1 MKNLNRLIYT
11 NDIEESLEEEASL
24 FENCTKFYTEIYEK
38 DKNTTIKTFNKDFR
52 IEHAK
57 EVIAKAS
64 LTHSKLNAFLIAAP
78 SYGIEAQNALLKI
91 LEEPPSN
98 VCFIMF
104 AKSPNHVLATI
115 KSRLIKEDRRKKI
128 PLKPLDLD
136 LSRLD
141 LKDIYAFLKELDKE
155 NFDSRENQRGKI
167 ESLLESVNRH
177 NIKLSEQELQ
187 AFDLAIKANSSYY
200 KLSYNLLPL
209 LLSLL
214 YKKKQQ

>member
-1 MKNLNRLIYT
+1 MKNFNRLIYT
-11 NDIEESLEEEASL
+11 DNLEESLEEVASL
-24 FENCTKFYTEIYEK
+24 FEHHIKFYTEIVEK
-38 DKNTTIKTFNKDFR
+38 DKKVIKTFNKDFK

-57 EVIAKAS
+57 EVISKVH
-64 LTHSKLNAFLIAAP
+64 LKHSEPNAFLIAAP

-91 LEEPPSN
+91 LEEPPNN

-115 KSRLIKEDRRKKI
+115 KSRLIKEDKRQKI

-136 LSRLD
+136 LSKLD
-141 LKDIYAFLKELDKE
+141 LKDIYAFLKNLDKE
-155 NFDSRENQRGKI
+155 NFDSRENQREKI

-177 NIKLSEQELQ
+177 KIPLNEQELQ

-200 KLSYNLLPL
+200 KISYNLLPL

-214 YKKKQQ
+214 SKKKTP

>member
-1 MKNLNRLIYT
+1 MKNFNRLIYT
-11 NDIEESLEEEASL
+11 DNLEESLEEVASL
-24 FENCTKFYTEIYEK
+24 FKHHIKFYTEIVEK
-38 DKNTTIKTFNKDFR
+38 DKKVIKTFNKDFK

-57 EVIAKAS
+57 EVISKVH
-64 LTHSKLNAFLIAAP
+64 LKHSELNAFLIAAP

-91 LEEPPSN
+91 LEEPPNN

-115 KSRLIKEDRRKKI
+115 KSRLIKEDKRQKI

-141 LKDIYAFLKELDKE
+141 LKDIYAFLKNLDKE
-155 NFDSRENQRGKI
+155 NFDSRENQREKI

-177 NIKLSEQELQ
+177 KIPLNEQELQ
-187 AFDLAIKANSSYY
+187 AFDLAIKANGSYY

-214 YKKKQQ
+214 SKKKTL

>member
-1 MKNLNRLIYT
+1 MKNFNRLIYT
-11 NDIEESLEEEASL
+11 DNLEESLEEVASL
-24 FENCTKFYTEIYEK
+24 FKRHIKFYTEIIEK
-38 DKNTTIKTFNKDFR
+38 DKKVIKTFNKDFK

-57 EVIAKAS
+57 EVISKAH
-64 LTHSKLNAFLIAAP
+64 LKHSEPNAFLIAAP

-91 LEEPPSN
+91 LEEPPNN

-115 KSRLIKEDRRKKI
+115 KSRLIKEDKRQKI

-141 LKDIYAFLKELDKE
+141 LKDIYAFLKNLDKE
-155 NFDSRENQRGKI
+155 NFDSRENQREKI

-177 NIKLSEQELQ
+177 KIPLNEQELQ

-200 KLSYNLLPL
+200 KLNYNLLPL

-214 YKKKQQ
+214 SKKKTP

>member
-64 LTHSKLNAFLIAAP
+64 LTHSKLNAFLIGAP

-91 LEEPPSN
+91 LEEPPNN

-104 AKSPNHVLATI
+104 AKSPNHVLTTI
-115 KSRLIKEDRRKKI
+115 KSRLVKEDRRQKI

-155 NFDSRENQRGKI
+155 NFDSRENQREKI

>member
-11 NDIEESLEEEASL
+11 DNLEESLEEAASL
-24 FENCTKFYTEIYEK
+24 FKHHIKFYTEIIEK
-38 DKNTTIKTFNKDFR
+38 DKKVIKTFNKDFK

-57 EVIAKAS
+57 EVISK
-64 LTHSKLNAFLIAAP
+64 THLKHSELNAFLIAAP
-78 SYGIEAQNALLKI
+78 SYGTEAQNALLKI
-91 LEEPPSN
+91 LEEPPNN

-115 KSRLIKEDRRKKI
+115 KSRLIKEDKRQKI

-141 LKDIYAFLKELDKE
+141 LKDIYAFLKNLDKE
-155 NFDSRENQRGKI
+155 NFDSRENQREKI
-167 ESLLESVNRH
+167 ESLLESVNRYKIPL
-177 NIKLSEQELQ
+177 NEQELQ

-214 YKKKQQ
+214 SKKKTP

>member
-1 MKNLNRLIYT
+1 MKNFNRLIYT
-11 NDIEESLEEEASL
+11 DNLEESLEEVASL
-24 FENCTKFYTEIYEK
+24 FKRHIKFYTEIIEK
-38 DKNTTIKTFNKDFR
+38 DKKVIKTFNKDFKT
-52 IEHAK
+52 EHAK
-57 EVIAKAS
+57 EVISKAH
-64 LTHSKLNAFLIAAP
+64 LKHSEPNAFLIAAP

-91 LEEPPSN
+91 LEEPPNN

-115 KSRLIKEDRRKKI
+115 KSRLIKEDKRQKI

-141 LKDIYAFLKELDKE
+141 LKDIYAFLKNLDKE
-155 NFDSRENQRGKI
+155 NFDSRENQREKI

-177 NIKLSEQELQ
+177 KIPLNEQELQ

-209 LLSLL
+209 LLNLL
-214 YKKKQQ
+214 SKKKTP

>member
-11 NDIEESLEEEASL
+11 DNLEESLEEAASL
-24 FENCTKFYTEIYEK
+24 FEHHIKFYTEIIEK
-38 DKNTTIKTFNKDFR
+38 DKKVIKTFNKDFK

-57 EVIAKAS
+57 EVLFKAN
-64 LTHSKLNAFLIAAP
+64 LKHSELNAFLIAAP

-91 LEEPPSN
+91 LEEPPNN

-115 KSRLIKEDRRKKI
+115 KSRLIKEDKRQKI
-128 PLKPLDLD
+128 PLKPLNLD

-141 LKDIYAFLKELDKE
+141 LKDIYAFLKNLDKE
-155 NFDSRENQRGKI
+155 NFDSRENQRERI
-167 ESLLESVNRH
+167 ESLLESIHRH
-177 NIKLSEQELQ
+177 QIYLSEQELQ

-214 YKKKQQ
+214 SKKKTP

>member
-1 MKNLNRLIYT
+1 MKNFNRLIYT
-11 NDIEESLEEEASL
+11 DNLEESLEEVASL
-24 FENCTKFYTEIYEK
+24 FKHHIKFYTEIIEK
-38 DKNTTIKTFNKDFR
+38 DKKVIKTFNKDFK

-57 EVIAKAS
+57 EVTSKAH
-64 LTHSKLNAFLIAAP
+64 LKHSEPNAFLIAAP

-91 LEEPPSN
+91 LEEPPNN

-115 KSRLIKEDRRKKI
+115 KSRLIKEDKRQKI

-136 LSRLD
+136 LSKLD
-141 LKDIYAFLKELDKE
+141 LKDIYAFLKNLDKE
-155 NFDSRENQRGKI
+155 NFDSRENQREKI

-177 NIKLSEQELQ
+177 KIPLNEQELQ

-214 YKKKQQ
+214 SKKKTP

>member
-1 MKNLNRLIYT
+1 MKNFNRLIYT
-11 NDIEESLEEEASL
+11 DNLEESLEEVASL
-24 FENCTKFYTEIYEK
+24 FKHHIKFYTEIIEK
-38 DKNTTIKTFNKDFR
+38 DKKVIKTFNKDFK

-57 EVIAKAS
+57 EVISKVH
-64 LTHSKLNAFLIAAP
+64 LKHSEPNAFLIAAP

-91 LEEPPSN
+91 LEEPPNN

-115 KSRLIKEDRRKKI
+115 KSRLIKEDKRQKI

-141 LKDIYAFLKELDKE
+141 LKDIYAFLKNLDKE
-155 NFDSRENQRGKI
+155 NFDSRENQREKI

-177 NIKLSEQELQ
+177 KIPLNEQELQ

-214 YKKKQQ
+214 SKKKTP

>member
-1 MKNLNRLIYT
+1 MKNSNRLIYT
-11 NDIEESLEEEASL
+11 DNLEESLEEAASL
-24 FENCTKFYTEIYEK
+24 FEHHIKFYTEIIEK
-38 DKNTTIKTFNKDFR
+38 DKKVIKTFNKDFK

-57 EVIAKAS
+57 EVLSKAN
-64 LTHSKLNAFLIAAP
+64 LKHSELNAFLIAAP

-91 LEEPPSN
+91 LEEPPNN

-115 KSRLIKEDRRKKI
+115 KSRLIKEDKRQKI
-128 PLKPLDLD
+128 PLKPLD

-141 LKDIYAFLKELDKE
+141 LKDIYAFLKNLDKE
-155 NFDSRENQRGKI
+155 NFDSRENQREKI

-177 NIKLSEQELQ
+177 KIPLNEQELQ

-214 YKKKQQ
+214 SKKKTP

>member
-11 NDIEESLEEEASL
+11 NDIEESLEQEASL
-24 FENCTKFYTEIYEK
+24 FKCHTKFYTEIIEK
-38 DKNTTIKTFNKDFR
+38 DKKVIKTFNKDFK

-57 EVIAKAS
+57 EVISKAN
-64 LTHSKLNAFLIAAP
+64 LKHSELNAFLIAAP

-91 LEEPPSN
+91 LEEPPNN

-115 KSRLIKEDRRKKI
+115 KSRLIKEDRRQKI
-128 PLKPLDLD
+128 PLKPLNLD

-155 NFDSRENQRGKI
+155 NFDSRENQREKI
-167 ESLLESVNRH
+167 ESLLESVNRY
-177 NIKLSEQELQ
+177 NIKLNEQELQ
-187 AFDLAIKANSSYY
+187 AFDLSIKANSSYY

-214 YKKKQQ
+214 HKKKQQ

>member
-1 MKNLNRLIYT
+1 MKNFNRLIYT
-11 NDIEESLEEEASL
+11 DNLEESLEEVASL
-24 FENCTKFYTEIYEK
+24 FKRHIKFYTEIIEK
-38 DKNTTIKTFNKDFR
+38 DKKVIKTFNKDFKT
-52 IEHAK
+52 EHAK
-57 EVIAKAS
+57 EVISKAH
-64 LTHSKLNAFLIAAP
+64 LKHSEPNAFLIAAP

-91 LEEPPSN
+91 LEEPPNN

-115 KSRLIKEDRRKKI
+115 KSRLIKEDKRQKI

-136 LSRLD
+136 LSKLD
-141 LKDIYAFLKELDKE
+141 LKDIYAFLKNLDKE
-155 NFDSRENQRGKI
+155 NFDSRENQREKI

-177 NIKLSEQELQ
+177 KIPLNEQELQ

-214 YKKKQQ
+214 SKKKTP

>member
-11 NDIEESLEEEASL
+11 DNLEESLEEAASL
-24 FENCTKFYTEIYEK
+24 FEHHIKFYTEIIEK
-38 DKNTTIKTFNKDFR
+38 DKKVIKTFNKDFKT
-52 IEHAK
+52 EHAK
-57 EVIAKAS
+57 EVISKAH
-64 LTHSKLNAFLIAAP
+64 LKHSELNAFLIAAP
-78 SYGIEAQNALLKI
+78 SYGTEAQNALLKI
-91 LEEPPSN
+91 LEEPPNN

-115 KSRLIKEDRRKKI
+115 KSRLIKEDKRQKI

-136 LSRLD
+136 LSKLD
-141 LKDIYAFLKELDKE
+141 LKDIYAFLKNLDKE
-155 NFDSRENQRGKI
+155 NFDSRENQREKI
-167 ESLLESVNRH
+167 ESLLESIHRH
-177 NIKLSEQELQ
+177 QIYLSEQELQ

-214 YKKKQQ
+214 SKKKTP

>member
-1 MKNLNRLIYT
+1 MKNSNRLIYT
-11 NDIEESLEEEASL
+11 DNLEESLEETASL
-24 FENCTKFYTEIYEK
+24 FKHHIKFYTEIIEK
-38 DKNTTIKTFNKDFR
+38 DKKVIKTFNKDFK

-57 EVIAKAS
+57 EVLSKAN
-64 LTHSKLNAFLIAAP
+64 LKHSELNAFLIAAP
-78 SYGIEAQNALLKI
+78 SYGVEAQNALLKI
-91 LEEPPSN
+91 LEEPPNN

-115 KSRLIKEDRRKKI
+115 KSRLIKEDKRQKI
-128 PLKPLDLD
+128 PLKPLD

-141 LKDIYAFLKELDKE
+141 LKDIYAFLKNLDKE
-155 NFDSRENQRGKI
+155 NFDSRENQRERI

-177 NIKLSEQELQ
+177 KIPLNEQELQ

-214 YKKKQQ
+214 SKKKTP

>member
-1 MKNLNRLIYT
+1 MKNFNRLIYT
-11 NDIEESLEEEASL
+11 DNLEESLEETASL
-24 FENCTKFYTEIYEK
+24 FKRHIKFYTEIIEK
-38 DKNTTIKTFNKDFR
+38 DKKVIKTFNKDFK

-57 EVIAKAS
+57 EVISKVH
-64 LTHSKLNAFLIAAP
+64 LKHSEPNAFLIAAP

-91 LEEPPSN
+91 LEEPPNN

-115 KSRLIKEDRRKKI
+115 KSRLIKEDKRQKI

-136 LSRLD
+136 LSKLD
-141 LKDIYAFLKELDKE
+141 LKDIYAFLKNLDKE
-155 NFDSRENQRGKI
+155 NFDSRENQREKI
-167 ESLLESVNRH
+167 ENLLESVNRH
-177 NIKLSEQELQ
+177 KIPLNEQELQ

-214 YKKKQQ
+214 SKKKTP

>member
-1 MKNLNRLIYT
+1 M
-11 NDIEESLEEEASL
+11 
-24 FENCTKFYTEIYEK
+24 
-38 DKNTTIKTFNKDFR
+38 IKTFNKDFK

-57 EVIAKAS
+57 EVISKAH
-64 LTHSKLNAFLIAAP
+64 LKHSEPNAFLIAAP

-91 LEEPPSN
+91 LEEPPNN

-115 KSRLIKEDRRKKI
+115 KSRLIKEDKRQKI

-141 LKDIYAFLKELDKE
+141 LKDIYAFLKNSDKE
-155 NFDSRENQRGKI
+155 NFDSRENQREKI
-167 ESLLESVNRH
+167 ESLLESINRH
-177 NIKLSEQELQ
+177 QIPLNEQELQ

-214 YKKKQQ
+214 SKKKTP

>member
-11 NDIEESLEEEASL
+11 DNLEESLEETASL
-24 FENCTKFYTEIYEK
+24 FERHIKFYTEIIEK
-38 DKNTTIKTFNKDFR
+38 DKKVIKTFNKDFK

-57 EVIAKAS
+57 EVISKAH
-64 LTHSKLNAFLIAAP
+64 LKHSELNAFLIAAP

-91 LEEPPSN
+91 LEEPPNN

-115 KSRLIKEDRRKKI
+115 KSRLIKEDKRQKI
-128 PLKPLDLD
+128 PLKPLD

-141 LKDIYAFLKELDKE
+141 LKDIYAFLKNLDKE
-155 NFDSRENQRGKI
+155 NFDSRENQREKI

-177 NIKLSEQELQ
+177 KIPLNEQELQ

-214 YKKKQQ
+214 SKKKTP

>member
-1 MKNLNRLIYT
+1 MIVKRLNPDALKNALQKIGPEKIAQDRMHQKGVSFVFEIQHLPLSATLI
-11 NDIEESLEEEASL
+11 S
-24 FENCTKFYTEIYEK
+24 
-38 DKNTTIKTFNKDFR
+38 
-52 IEHAK
+52 
-57 EVIAKAS
+57 KAN
-64 LTHSKLNAFLIAAP
+64 LKHSELNAFLIAAP
-78 SYGIEAQNALLKI
+78 SYGTEAQNALLKI
-91 LEEPPSN
+91 LEEPPNN

-115 KSRLIKEDRRKKI
+115 KSRLIKEDKRQKI

-141 LKDIYAFLKELDKE
+141 LKDIYAFLKNLDKE
-155 NFDSRENQRGKI
+155 NFDSRENQREKI

-177 NIKLSEQELQ
+177 KIPLNEQELQ

-214 YKKKQQ
+214 SKKKTP

>member
-1 MKNLNRLIYT
+1 MKNFNRLIYT
-11 NDIEESLEEEASL
+11 DNLEESLEEVASL
-24 FENCTKFYTEIYEK
+24 FKHHIKFYTEIIEK
-38 DKNTTIKTFNKDFR
+38 DKKVIKTFNKDFK

-57 EVIAKAS
+57 EVISKVH
-64 LTHSKLNAFLIAAP
+64 LKHSEPNAFLIAAP

-91 LEEPPSN
+91 LEEPPNN

-115 KSRLIKEDRRKKI
+115 KSRLIKEDKRQKI
-128 PLKPLDLD
+128 PLKPLDLE

-141 LKDIYAFLKELDKE
+141 LKDIYAFLKNLDKE
-155 NFDSRENQRGKI
+155 NFDSRENQREKI

-177 NIKLSEQELQ
+177 KIPLNEQELQ

-214 YKKKQQ
+214 SKKKTP

>member
-1 MKNLNRLIYT
+1 MKNFNRLIYT
-11 NDIEESLEEEASL
+11 DNLEESLEEVASL
-24 FENCTKFYTEIYEK
+24 FKHHIKFYTEIIEK
-38 DKNTTIKTFNKDFR
+38 DKKVIKTFNKDFK

-57 EVIAKAS
+57 EVISKVH
-64 LTHSKLNAFLIAAP
+64 LKHSEPNAFLIAAP

-91 LEEPPSN
+91 LEEPPNN

-115 KSRLIKEDRRKKI
+115 KSRLIKEDKRQKI
-128 PLKPLDLD
+128 PIKPLDLD

-141 LKDIYAFLKELDKE
+141 LKDIYAFLKNLDKE
-155 NFDSRENQRGKI
+155 NFDSRENQREKI

-177 NIKLSEQELQ
+177 KIPLNEQELQ

-214 YKKKQQ
+214 SKKKTP

>member
-11 NDIEESLEEEASL
+11 HDLEETLEKEAS
-24 FENCTKFYTEIYEK
+24 FFKHHTKFYTEIIEK
-38 DKNTTIKTFNKDFR
+38 DKKIIKTFNKDFK

-57 EVIAKAS
+57 EVILKAN
-64 LTHSKLNAFLIAAP
+64 LKHSELNAFLIAAP

-91 LEEPPSN
+91 LEEPPNN

-155 NFDSRENQRGKI
+155 NFDSRENQREKI

-177 NIKLSEQELQ
+177 NIKLNEQELQ

-200 KLSYNLLPL
+200 RLSYNLLPL

>member
-1 MKNLNRLIYT
+1 MKNSNRLIYT
-11 NDIEESLEEEASL
+11 DNLEESLEETASL
-24 FENCTKFYTEIYEK
+24 FERHIKFYTEIIEK
-38 DKNTTIKTFNKDFR
+38 DKKVIKTFNKDFK

-57 EVIAKAS
+57 EVLSKAN
-64 LTHSKLNAFLIAAP
+64 LKHSELNAFLIAAP

-91 LEEPPSN
+91 LEEPPNN

-115 KSRLIKEDRRKKI
+115 KSRLIKEDKRQKI
-128 PLKPLDLD
+128 PLKPLDL
-136 LSRLD
+136 SKLD
-141 LKDIYAFLKELDKE
+141 LKDIYAFLKNLDKE
-155 NFDSRENQRGKI
+155 NFDSRENQREKI

-177 NIKLSEQELQ
+177 KIHLNEQELQ

-214 YKKKQQ
+214 SKKKTP